1 MEGWGG
7 GAGGDAD
14 ATLAAL
20 TGAKD
25 SSRLPG
31 RDELKRW
38 GNALGAGLSGKVGR
52 AACFRWVLQRPAGC
66 SGRPSRS
73 SSASPPFIFARGRAA
88 TVVNVILNREEL
100 GMRLGF

>member
-1 MEGWGG
+1 M

-31 RDELKRW
+31 RDGLMGGETPS
-38 GNALGAGLSGKVGR
+38 GAGLSGKVGR
-52 AACFRWVLQRPAGC
+52 APCSGGCCSALLALGRPLLFLGFSPFILPAG
-66 SGRPSRS
+66 GR
-73 SSASPPFIFARGRAA
+73 
-88 TVVNVILNREEL
+88 LQ
-100 GMRLGF
+100 

>member
-1 MEGWGG
+1 M

-31 RDELKRW
+31 RDELMRW

-52 AACFRWVLQRPAGC
+52 APC
-66 SGRPSRS
+66 SGGCCSALLAARGGPCS

-88 TVVNVILNREEL
+88 TVVNVILNREE
-100 GMRLGF
+100 